1 MDKLSF
7 ETSNID
13 EIEKRARKR
22 DLQVE
27 KAQEID
33 LEKIEEIERQAD
45 EQGYMIIKKNNTN
58 QTPFTQVISDNL
70 NIINEHAYLTSS
82 ELGFLMSLLPFL
94 EYQINAIIDKE
105 TNTFMT
111 VSEIANKLKRDRA
124 GVSRLISSLIEKGII
139 FEFVNAREL
148 KEFNRNVT
156 SRTLFLN
163 PELFYVGDRNKI
175 DGTLATLVFENDI
188 LEKNDIKLDWKV
200 YKKSGHTFG
209 RLYNRK
215 TFLSFL
221 RK

>member
-82 ELGFLMSLLPFL
+82 ELGLDRKSTRL
-94 EYQINAIIDKE
+94 NSSHVAI
-105 TNTFMT
+105 
-111 VSEIANKLKRDRA
+111 SYA
-124 GVSRLISSLIEKGII
+124 
-139 FEFVNAREL
+139 
-148 KEFNRNVT
+148 
-156 SRTLFLN
+156 
-163 PELFYVGDRNKI
+163 
-175 DGTLATLVFENDI
+175 VF
-188 LEKNDIKLDWKV
+188 
-200 YKKSGHTFG
+200 
-209 RLYNRK
+209 
-215 TFLSFL
+215 
-221 RK
+221 